1 MAGVVSTIRAR
12 CKRCYTCVSS
22 CPARAIRVSDGQA
35 QVIQERCIACGNCY
49 KVCAQHAKEIV
60 SGIPRTWDL
69 LQGRDPVVALLA
81 PSFPAAFPNVA
92 PGQVVGALRALG
104 FDEVLEVAFGAQLV
118 AREYARLF
126 RNRTDQLII
135 ATPCPAVTNYVQKF
149 FPSLVPYLAPLVSPA
164 LALARVVKNKYYPGA
179 RTVFIGPCIAK
190 KAEFSDPQVSGYID
204 AALTYAEIRKMFVRD
219 GVTVE
224 DAEET
229 CFDGPL
235 AGLARIFPVSGGLL
249 RAAALDNDI
258 LENEIVVTE
267 GKENTTDV
275 LQALASGELHARF
288 VDVLF
293 CHGCIDGPTM
303 GVETSLFA
311 RKEAVA
317 DYVRQ
322 RCESR
327 MLPAVEAGLAEYEDI
342 DLSRRFAATPIT
354 AAQPTEE
361 EITQI
366 LERIGKAKSGEQL
379 NCGACGYVTCRE
391 KAVAVYEGLAEI
403 EMCLPFLIEQLQ
415 SNLAKLEMYQREL
428 QETQAQ
434 LVHSE
439 KLASV
444 GQLAAGI
451 AHELNNPLG
460 TILIYGHL
468 LRDALEPSSSQREDV
483 QFILDETTRCKNI
496 VAGLLDFARQREV
509 FAQVT
514 DINVL
519 LDDTLASATK
529 HPVFAQVD
537 ILRHLDPDLPPVLAD
552 PNQLREVFWNLTVNA
567 AQAMPDG
574 GAITIVTRAVD
585 QGRSVL
591 LEIADEG
598 AGISPENLNKL
609 FTPFFTTKP
618 AGTGLGLAIAYGI
631 IKMHRGSIKVASE
644 VGRGTKF
651 TITLPTRPEDT
662 PVDTEFGADLLAT
675 AESEQP
681 TLTLPPGGAEK

>member
-1 MAGVVSTIRAR
+1 VVNTIRAR

-22 CPARAIRVSDGQA
+22 CPARAIKVSDGQA

-49 KVCAQHAKEIV
+49 KVCAQHAKEIQ
-60 SGIPRTWDL
+60 SGIIRTWDL
-69 LQGRDPVVALLA
+69 LQARDPVIALLA

-104 FDEVLEVAFGAQLV
+104 FDQVLEVAFGAQLV
-118 AREYARLF
+118 AREYSRLF
-126 RNRTDQLII
+126 HNRRDQLII

-149 FPSLVPYLAPLVSPA
+149 FPSLVPYLAPVVSPA
-164 LALARVVKNKYYPGA
+164 LALARVVKNKYQPGA

-190 KAEFSDPQVSGYID
+190 KAEFGDPQVSGYID
-204 AALTYAEIRKMFVRD
+204 AALTYAEIRKIFARG
-219 GVTVE
+219 GVVVE

-249 RAAALDNDI
+249 RAAALENDV
-258 LENEIVVTE
+258 LENEIIVTE

-275 LQALASGELHARF
+275 LQALARGELHARF

-303 GVETSLFA
+303 AVETSLFA

-317 DYVRQ
+317 EYVRQ

-327 MLPAVEAGLAEYEDI
+327 LLPEVEAALAEYEDI
-342 DLSRRFAATPIT
+342 DLSRRFVATPIA
-354 AAQPTEE
+354 AAQPSEE

-366 LERIGKAKSGEQL
+366 LERIGKAKTGEQL
-379 NCGACGYVTCRE
+379 NCGACGYATCRE
-391 KAVAVYEGLAEI
+391 KAIAVYEGLAEI

-415 SNLAKLEMYQREL
+415 SNLRKLEMYQREL

-460 TILIYGHL
+460 TILIYSHL
-468 LRDALEPSSSQREDV
+468 LLDAFEPTSTQREDV

-509 FAQVT
+509 FAQMIDV
-514 DINVL
+514 NVL

-537 ILRHLDPDLPPVLAD
+537 IQRHLDPSLPQVLAD
-552 PNQLREVFWNLTVNA
+552 PNQLREVFWNLTVNG
-567 AQAMPDG
+567 AQAMPEG
-574 GAITIVTRAVD
+574 GAITIVTRSVD
-585 QGRSVL
+585 QGRSVM
-591 LEIADEG
+591 LEFGDQG
-598 AGISPENLNKL
+598 VGISAENLKKL

-618 AGTGLGLAIAYGI
+618 TGTGLGLAIAYGI
-631 IKMHRGSIKVASE
+631 IKMHRGSITVTSE
-644 VGRGTKF
+644 VGKGTKF
-651 TITLPTRPEDT
+651 TITLPTRPEDI
-662 PVDTEFGADLLAT
+662 PAEVEFGTELLGI

-681 TLTLPPGGAEK
+681 ALVISSPGAEK